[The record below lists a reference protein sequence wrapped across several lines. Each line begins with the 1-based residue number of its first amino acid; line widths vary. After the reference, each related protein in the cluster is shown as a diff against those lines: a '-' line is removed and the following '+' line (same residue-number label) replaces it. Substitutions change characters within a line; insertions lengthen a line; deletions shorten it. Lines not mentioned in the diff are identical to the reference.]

1 MFYDDYVNVIAR
13 KSLLKDLLFMNL
25 MQKQILLPPPLP
37 PSAHEDLGVMS
48 AESVVKDYVLATVII
63 ILAVFFHLSTFLS
76 WYEHANI

>member
-25 MQKQILLPPPLP
+25 MQKQILLPLALP
-37 PSAHEDLGVMS
+37 PSGTVDLGVMS

-63 ILAVFFHLSTFLS
+63 ILAVFFYLSTFLS
-76 WYEHANI
+76 